1 MTTTPIVAII
11 NGKGGTGKTSITA
24 NLSGL
29 LAAAE
34 RRVLAIDLDPQGN
47 LALDLGLAGAGLS
60 DNGASLVAAGM
71 SGSALTPVPNV
82 RPGLDV
88 IPGGAALNDL
98 AAVLT
103 SRRAMPAATST
114 RPVPELIRDLAG
126 GYDIVFIDCP
136 PGVEVLQEVALK
148 AANYVLTPVKTDDA
162 SRTGLGVV
170 ASRFESV
177 QNENLRFLGAVL
189 FGVNRQATR
198 TLDAARTRLV
208 EDLEDSEAV
217 FTATIRHVE
226 AAATQARHRGQL
238 AHELEA
244 AAGSQDPWWKGLRG
258 TDPNGASRQDRIP
271 GSAGPLAEDYFAL
284 AEELLHRIAALDSM
298 EVPA

>member
-1 MTTTPIVAII
+1 M
-11 NGKGGTGKTSITA
+11 
-24 NLSGL
+24 
-29 LAAAE
+29 
-34 RRVLAIDLDPQGN
+34 
-47 LALDLGLAGAGLS
+47 
-60 DNGASLVAAGM
+60 
-71 SGSALTPVPNV
+71 
-82 RPGLDV
+82 
-88 IPGGAALNDL
+88 
-98 AAVLT
+98 
-103 SRRAMPAATST
+103 
-114 RPVPELIRDLAG
+114 
-126 GYDIVFIDCP
+126 FIDCP
-136 PGVEVLQEVALK
+136 PASKYCRKSRSGG
-148 AANYVLTPVKTDDA
+148 NYVLTPVKTDDA

-258 TDPNGASRQDRIP
+258 TDPNGASARTGSPDRRTS
-271 GSAGPLAEDYFAL
+271 GRR
-284 AEELLHRIAALDSM
+284 LLRPRGGTAPPDRR
-298 EVPA
+298 P